1 MLFRLKS
8 VAAAAL
14 FAPLAPLTPAAQD
27 AVHLCE
33 ERAASAIIHVAVC
46 REVASDPDLAA
57 EGRRICAGDLPC
69 GVWFWLDEADIP
81 DEPPENHDG
90 LTQAQI
96 TSSIGVFAAE
106 QDMFIRIER
115 VEN

>member
-1 MLFRLKS
+1 MACAPRTT
-8 VAAAAL
+8 AARTL
-14 FAPLAPLTPAAQD
+14 LLPLSSLPLAAQD
-27 AVHLCE
+27 ADTLCQ
-33 ERAASAIIHVAVC
+33 ERSASEIIHVAVC
-46 REVASDPDLAA
+46 REAASDVDLAA
-57 EGRRICAGDLPC
+57 EGRRICADDLPC

-81 DEPPENHDG
+81 AEPPENHDG

-96 TSSIGVFAAE
+96 TSSMGVFAAE